1 MLTIF
6 RRHLKACPQTS
17 RRYRRRQCPIWIEG
31 TLGLE
36 DVPRRSLNLTSWD
49 AAEEYVRESNR
60 TGKVGGTSAKPMLIA
75 DTVEL
80 YLADVQS
87 RVRTS
92 TVRLHRVLLRDSLLV
107 WCAEKGYRYL
117 SELDVKALIEYR
129 SSWQFAP
136 LTALKKFERLRSFF
150 RFCHA
155 AKWMPENPT
164 LAIRAPKADTPPTL
178 PFTNE
183 EVDRVPPSV
192 AKILAGTRKYRL
204 GLTAAHQS
212 LRPVYEADQTV
223 AAALLANAATRVV
236 FRVGEDDAKKLA
248 DGFTSFDA
256 QSLVSLGV
264 GEAVCRIDRADHD
277 FNLRTR
283 VPAAVAA
290 ATAAARR
297 ATIVAKSR
305 SRERSTAC
313 KTKQPRLITRLQPQN
328 RHHRRLR
335 RRPRKDSLIC
345 RKKSNPATLQRR
357 S

>member
-183 EVDRVPPSV
+183 EVDRVPP
-192 AKILAGTRKYRL
+192 L
-204 GLTAAHQS
+204 GC
-212 LRPVYEADQTV
+212 
-223 AAALLANAATRVV
+223 
-236 FRVGEDDAKKLA
+236 EDP
-248 DGFTSFDA
+248 GRYP
-256 QSLVSLGV
+256 Q
-264 GEAVCRIDRADHD
+264 
-277 FNLRTR
+277 
-283 VPAAVAA
+283 VPARPH
-290 ATAAARR
+290 RR
-297 ATIVAKSR
+297 APVPPARVRGGPDGGRCT
-305 SRERSTAC
+305 SRERGDAGC
-313 KTKQPRLITRLQPQN
+313 VP
-328 RHHRRLR
+328 
-335 RRPRKDSLIC
+335 C
-345 RKKSNPATLQRR
+345 G
-357 S
+357 